1 MVDLAVVVWV
11 MDLAFWIWPAWA
23 STLRVDWHGSSA
35 KSLEWVSDRGSFSV
49 VVFLFPFPIVGGDEV
64 MGL

>member
-35 KSLEWVSDRGSFSV
+35 KSLEWVSDRWVFLGGCFSFS
-49 VVFLFPFPIVGGDEV
+49 FFDCWW
-64 MGL
+64 